1 MNVNPRSAKGKQRL
15 AAARISRVATDAD
28 VTACPFH
35 GVCFSLGLQGCS
47 SDLPTLSWHFGH
59 EGNYYEARHAACRQE
74 KKTVENYQ
82 RIGLQPY
89 LRP

>member
-1 MNVNPRSAKGKQRL
+1 MSTPGVLKASSAWLLLEFLALPRML
-15 AAARISRVATDAD
+15 MSRPA
-28 VTACPFH
+28 PFH

-47 SDLPTLSWHFGH
+47 SDLPILSWRFGH
-59 EGNYYEARHAACRQE
+59 EGNYYEARHAARRQE